1 MKIKL
6 LLVDDHQIVLKGIA
20 FFLSLQ
26 PDFEI
31 VGEAANGQE
40 AVEKAA
46 ELQPDMILMDLQMPV
61 MDGIE
66 ASRIIAEQHPAI
78 KVLVLTSFADRSHI
92 VPALQTGAIG
102 YMLKDVAPDQLAEA
116 IRSAYK
122 GNIQLHPDITSV
134 LIGTGAASSRLDG
147 TEDRLFHS
155 PPQVE
160 SERDSSRSK
169 SDQIAFASLTPREM
183 EVLRQLMRGN
193 SNKDIARELVVAEKT
208 VKTHVS
214 SILSKLD
221 VTDRT
226 QAALR
231 GIHYLGPET

>member
-1 MKIKL
+1 MKIRL

-46 ELQPDMILMDLQMPV
+46 ELQPDLILMDLQMPV

-66 ASRIIAEQHPAI
+66 ASRIIAEQHPGI

-92 VPALQTGAIG
+92 VPALQAGAIG

-122 GNIQLHPDITSV
+122 GNIQLHPDITGV
-134 LIGTGAASSRLDG
+134 LIGAGAASSPLDDI
-147 TEDRLFHS
+147 EERLFHS
-155 PPQVE
+155 PLQAE
-160 SERDSSRSK
+160 SKRDGSRSK
-169 SDQIAFASLTPREM
+169 SDQIAFASLTPRET
-183 EVLRQLMRGN
+183 EVLRQLMKGS
-193 SNKDIARELVVAEKT
+193 SNKEIAQALVVAEKT

-214 SILSKLD
+214 SILGKLD

-231 GIHYLGPET
+231 GIHYLGPEA

>member
-20 FFLSLQ
+20 FFLNLQ

-31 VGEAANGQE
+31 VGEAANGKE

-78 KVLVLTSFADRSHI
+78 KVLVLTSFSDRGHI

-122 GNIQLHPDITSV
+122 GNIQLHPDISGV
-134 LIGTGAASSRLDG
+134 LIGGGTPAGRFER
-147 TEDRLFHS
+147 TEDRLLH
-155 PPQVE
+155 PPLPLQ
-160 SERDSSRSK
+160 SEPDSTRVK
-169 SDQIAFASLTPREM
+169 SDQLAFTSLTPREI
-183 EVLRQLMRGN
+183 EVLRQLMKGK
-193 SNKDIARELVVAEKT
+193 SNKEIARALVVAEKT

-231 GIHYLGPET
+231 GIHYLGPES